1 MLVDPLGSAYPP
13 PLKQQQF
20 YDQVEAEVRAVPG
33 VADVGWSSGLP
44 LGESVFGE
52 YPFNYEVVGD
62 APLDDARKPTTAYQI
77 VSSTYFS
84 TLELPIVAGR
94 AFDARD
100 VMGSPRV
107 LIVNEA
113 FAKSLAP
120 RNPIGLQV
128 SVQAGGLA
136 ERQAGDAGDH
146 RRRQAGEA
154 AAG

>member
-1 MLVDPLGSAYPP
+1 
-13 PLKQQQF
+13 
-20 YDQVEAEVRAVPG
+20 
-33 VADVGWSSGLP
+33 DVGWSSGLP

-52 YPFNYEVVGD
+52 YPFTYEVVGD
-62 APLDDARKPTTAYQI
+62 APLEESRKPTTGYQI

-113 FAKSLAP
+113 FARSLAP
-120 RNPIGLQV
+120 RNPIGLHV
-128 SVQAGGLA
+128 SLKPV
-136 ERQAGDAGDH
+136 DSPNDKPVI
-146 RRRQAGEA
+146 
-154 AAG
+154 